1 MLKVGAGYI
10 QCLQSRRENSI
21 LSCPGTLHFQHRFGI
36 PWIEMWKD
44 AVRVLYTFCVWVTGW
59 QTGKEWQEKEEYR
72 RTRTRRWMK
81 TRRRI
86 ICNFGHLQL
95 LVICGYWWLQ
105 VIGGGNKQF
114 WHFSQPRLVLTVSW
128 TEIDGTTR
136 PMLDMW
142 CTLHKCLF
150 LWDFW
155 FFSKFTKTSVAFILQ
170 MVLVFGM

>member
-105 VIGGGNKQF
+105 VIWRRKQTVLTLFSAAPCPHCQLDRDWWNNTGNARYVMHIAQMS
-114 WHFSQPRLVLTVSW
+114 FSQ
-128 TEIDGTTR
+128 I
-136 PMLDMW
+136 
-142 CTLHKCLF
+142 
-150 LWDFW
+150 WDFFQSSQKLQW
-155 FFSKFTKTSVAFILQ
+155 QPFSKWY
-170 MVLVFGM
+170 